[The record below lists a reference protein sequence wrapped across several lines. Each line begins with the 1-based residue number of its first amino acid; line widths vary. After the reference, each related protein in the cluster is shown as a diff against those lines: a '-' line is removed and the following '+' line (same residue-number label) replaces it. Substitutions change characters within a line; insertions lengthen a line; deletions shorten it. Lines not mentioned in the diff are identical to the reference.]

1 MEDCHGCIGAIRG
14 HRENYLTT
22 IKQAR
27 ELAKETQ
34 TIIIIYRTTDGNI
47 TLTDT
52 GEIDRYISPYM

>member
-1 MEDCHGCIGAIRG
+1 MEDCHGCIGAIIG

-52 GEIDRYISPYM
+52 GEVDRYISPYM

>member
-1 MEDCHGCIGAIRG
+1 MEDCHGCIGAIIG
-14 HRENYLTT
+14 HRANYLTI

-34 TIIIIYRTTDGNI
+34 TTITIYRTTDGNL

-52 GEIDRYISPYM
+52 GEVDRYISPFM